1 MFKAAFQGG
10 PSFEIFSSQ
19 GSASSVLH
27 WKLSSKSFIKRTYD
41 PDLKGYCYSCEK
53 LGKLSLP
60 KDDKQSVYLIQP
72 YLCLQVFVPPGQ
84 PFSLELCI
92 TDLERNH
99 RRFFLSTAHR
109 DVKVTAL
116 HVTLPLSSLVRG
128 MWLNFCIDLI
138 SLVSDN
144 FRGHSFRSLDTLQIG
159 GTFRLRKV
167 FTLSKRPPDTT
178 GFDFTHPMDLPVEIP
193 RNMDFPANVDHMAQ
207 IITMSRIG
215 GTHSTLR
222 SQCNTVTADIS
233 ARPSVVSEKSI
244 LGNMRSQRATIST
257 NASTRSS
264 VATVSTTANRVSSQ
278 RKPSVRPDRVPTTDS
293 KRPSVARLEP
303 LARPT
308 VQLSQS
314 ATPRTLQKPYDPT
327 LYTDRPVSRD
337 PVVPATQRTSIGDL
351 DQRRPYSPHNYTD
364 TATASRPSR
373 PQTRSEPAKSASHY
387 TEEKQPLEDKA
398 IDTSG
403 LRDDY
408 KDTSETLLDGNMRDS
423 VMEVLN
429 SMIHDLQN
437 DNSGSPTSS
446 APRSRSSTIE
456 STGRQSHEGSLQ
468 DDVASFK
475 DVENAM
481 RVVDAFVAASL
492 PTHSAA
498 LDRGGSDANIET
510 DVLSV
515 TNGNTSPVTTNRQS
529 PSGAGDGDRVDEC
542 THLGG
547 KDRPGMNRLPMTGTT
562 GAGPASR
569 VSSASSTSSRRIT
582 MASNVPTEHDKTE
595 AEPQATITPRLSSTP
610 SLAEIHDWLKS
621 DLPAEGAQLAYPTP
635 AETVGAL
642 DLSAPDHGQS
652 RSVTAYSRHSDE
664 EVLTG
669 PASGGEPS
677 QSENGTTDLQEIMS
691 ILSVGEGTTRVEL
704 KELTVVVPDMDGEVT
719 TAATTIISEGQL
731 ADSVDYASVGGA
743 EADTARPSSATQQD
757 TGRPGRVEMADEG
770 PSSPPTPFRR
780 PPTRTSTP
788 GSSHHEHMVDISVTA
803 QDDSLST
810 QSPHGSG
817 TEEPE
822 EEDVSLVIYD
832 DAPSGIQPVERISL
846 AELHAFTV
854 SRPATPIEGA
864 ATSGSHSRAEL
875 IDSNL
880 RQPVD
885 TGQSEEDTI
894 EQGPLKMED
903 FAGLSEDSEG
913 ENSLELVY
921 DEELKCYYDPTTMKY
936 YEINDPAAE

>member
-41 PDLKGYCYSCEK
+41 PDLKGYCFSCEK

-84 PFSLELCI
+84 PFAVELCI

-178 GFDFTHPMDLPVEIP
+178 GFDFPHPMDLPVEIP

-215 GTHSTLR
+215 GAHSTLR

-244 LGNMRSQRATIST
+244 FGNMRSQRATIST

-264 VATVSTTANRVSSQ
+264 VATVSATANRVSSQ

-308 VQLSQS
+308 VQISQS

-327 LYTDRPVSRD
+327 LYTDPPVSRD

-351 DQRRPYSPHNYTD
+351 DQRRPYSPQHYTD

-373 PQTRSEPAKSASHY
+373 PQTRSEPAKSTSRY

-398 IDTSG
+398 IETSG
-403 LRDDY
+403 LRDDS

-437 DNSGSPTSS
+437 DNSSSPISS
-446 APRSRSSTIE
+446 APRSRSSTVE
-456 STGRQSHEGSLQ
+456 SNGRQSHEVLLHE
-468 DDVASFK
+468 DVASFK
-475 DVENAM
+475 VVQDAM
-481 RVVDAFVAASL
+481 RVVDEFVAASL
-492 PTHSAA
+492 PAHSAV
-498 LDRGGSDANIET
+498 LDSGDAHTNIEK
-510 DVLSV
+510 DVQSL
-515 TNGNTSPVTTNRQS
+515 TNSNTSPVTTNHQS
-529 PSGAGDGDRVDEC
+529 PSVTRDCDRLDEW
-542 THLGG
+542 TLNSGT
-547 KDRPGMNRLPMTGTT
+547 DRPGMNRQPMTGTT

-569 VSSASSTSSRRIT
+569 ASSASSTSSRRIA
-582 MASNVPTEHDKTE
+582 MASDVPTDHGKTE
-595 AEPQATITPRLSSTP
+595 AEPQATITPRLSSAP
-610 SLAEIHDWLKS
+610 SLAAIHDWLKS
-621 DLPAEGAQLAYPTP
+621 DLPADGAQLAYPTP

-642 DLSAPDHGQS
+642 NSLVPDHGQS
-652 RSVTAYSRHSDE
+652 RPVTGYNRHSDE
-664 EVLTG
+664 GMLT
-669 PASGGEPS
+669 ASASSCEPS
-677 QSENGTTDLQEIMS
+677 KVDNGTTDLQEIMS
-691 ILSVGEGTTRVEL
+691 ILSGGEGTTRVEL
-704 KELTVVVPDMDGEVT
+704 KELTVGVPDMDGGVA
-719 TAATTIISEGQL
+719 TAATTIIGESQL
-731 ADSVDYASVGGA
+731 ADAVDYAPVDGP
-743 EADTARPSSATQQD
+743 EADTARPSSATHQD
-757 TGRPGRVEMADEG
+757 TRGPGRTEMADEG
-770 PSSPPTPFRR
+770 PCSPPTPV
-780 PPTRTSTP
+780 PPSRTSLPASPRHQHT
-788 GSSHHEHMVDISVTA
+788 EYNSVIA
-803 QDDSLST
+803 QDGSLST

-817 TEEPE
+817 AEDH

-854 SRPATPIEGA
+854 SRPATPIEGG
-864 ATSGSHSRAEL
+864 ATSGTDSRAEL
-875 IDSNL
+875 IDPNP

-885 TGQSEEDTI
+885 TGQSEEDASAI
-894 EQGPLKMED
+894 EQGPLRMED
-903 FAGLSEDSEG
+903 FGGLSEDSEG

-921 DEELKCYYDPTTMKY
+921 DVELKCYYDPTTMKY